1 MAAIK
6 YFPTH
11 ERMRF
16 QFGAEFF
23 NLFNN
28 VNFTLPGLGSD
39 SPNES
44 AVRNFVGTGNFGN
57 LTLAADPRILQLA
70 LKFTI

>member
-6 YFPTH
+6 YFPIH

-44 AVRNFVGTGNFGN
+44 AVRISCA
-57 LTLAADPRILQLA
+57 LATSATSLLRPTRKL
-70 LKFTI
+70 FNWR